1 MPGTLMDYDGTFF
14 RGAKSDTDP
23 GQLPLGYFF
32 AGVNVINQGG
42 VLSTRPGYR
51 CIYTFP
57 SGNLQGGIVFRPKIG
72 LESLVV
78 GIDGRL
84 FVSEY
89 PFTDFKQIPNVQFAP
104 EAKQLFFAMT
114 EQTAERNSTDLI
126 ASVTTI
132 SPRTLLIIQDGG
144 VTAPAYYD
152 GSSAAHIRDNAFE
165 TPVGSSMQWV
175 GNRLWVANGTEV
187 RASDIGNPLSFREE
201 LYLGGQQSFFFEGAV
216 TALATTPSLEFPQLL
231 VFTDK
236 DTSIIQANNRT
247 RTTWETTPNMQQE
260 IFRVGCISQRSVV
273 AHYGQLMWF
282 SPSGVVFFDSAALS
296 KQTARL
302 PIRDNEMSESK
313 FRLSRDTS
321 LTAGGAFG
329 QYLLMSVPAN
339 DIYNQ
344 HTWVL
349 NNSSLETLTDESGP
363 SWCGIWTGTRPV
375 QWFHGVIAGSE
386 RCYYISKDYSDENRL
401 WEAFTEDRLDS
412 GCPIMSATSL
422 RGYFGQ
428 TTQAQK
434 TTGSDCLF
442 RYAQLAFTGI
452 EEGLD
457 LAVFYAGGLR
467 GAYKQILNRYVEAQ
481 RGCVAW
487 DAIIDATKE
496 MMALKAQSRK
506 FTTQD
511 VGDMPLPDTGSCPVE
526 SNIRENQDESFQL
539 LVVWHGPATLRWVR
553 VFADPD
559 PDSDTGDPATACG
572 RETAFNTVRFDG
584 HATTAED
591 MEDALVTL
599 GLVASDYVSQQSVTV
614 SVSGITST
622 ASGSANSIVSQAAAD
637 RVATKIAERLAE
649 IDVMAQLPKT
659 LSAGIE

>member
-1 MPGTLMDYDGTFF
+1 
-14 RGAKSDTDP
+14 
-23 GQLPLGYFF
+23 
-32 AGVNVINQGG
+32 
-42 VLSTRPGYR
+42 
-51 CIYTFP
+51 
-57 SGNLQGGIVFRPKIG
+57 
-72 LESLVV
+72 
-78 GIDGRL
+78 
-84 FVSEY
+84 
-89 PFTDFKQIPNVQFAP
+89 
-104 EAKQLFFAMT
+104 
-114 EQTAERNSTDLI
+114 LI
-126 ASVTTI
+126 ASVTAIT
-132 SPRTLLIIQDGG
+132 PRTLLIIQDGG

-152 GSSAAHIRDNAFE
+152 GSTAEHIRDNAFE
-165 TPVGSSMQWV
+165 TPAGSSMQWV
-175 GNRLWVANGTEV
+175 GDRLWISVGAEV

-201 LYLGGQQSFFFEGAV
+201 LYLGGQQSFSFEGDV

-236 DTSIIQANNRT
+236 NTSIIQANNRT
-247 RTTWETTPNMQQE
+247 RSTWDTTPNMQQE

-273 AHYGQLMWF
+273 AHYGQLMWY

-313 FRLSRDTS
+313 FRVSRDTS

-344 HTWVL
+344 HTWIL

-386 RCYYISKDYSDENRL
+386 RCYYISKDYSGENRL
-401 WEAFTEDRLDS
+401 WEAFTEDRMDS
-412 GCPIMSATSL
+412 GCPIMHAVAM

-428 TTQAQK
+428 TTQSQK

-452 EEGLD
+452 EEGFD
-457 LAVFYAGGLR
+457 LGVFYAGGLR
-467 GAYKQILNRYVEAQ
+467 GAYKQILNRYVEAR
-481 RGCVAW
+481 RGCVAY
-487 DAIIDATKE
+487 DATIDATKE

-511 VGDMPLPDTGSCPVE
+511 VNDMPLSDTGSCPVE
-526 SNIRENQDESFQL
+526 SRVRENQDESFQL
-539 LVVWHGPATLRWVR
+539 LVVWHGPGTLRWVR
-553 VFADPD
+553 VFADPE
-559 PDSDTGDPATACG
+559 PDSDTGDPKTACG
-572 RETAFNTVRFDG
+572 RETSFNAVRFDG
-584 HATTAED
+584 HATPAED
-591 MEDALVTL
+591 MEEALAILSAT
-599 GLVASDYVSQQSVTV
+599 ASDYVSNQSVTV

-622 ASGSANSIVSQAAAD
+622 GVGSSRSIVSQEAAD
-637 RVATKIAERLAE
+637 RVATRIAERLAE

-659 LSAGIE
+659 LSAGLE